1 MNIINLIVMLF
12 KRRKLDEEME
22 FDIPFMSQDGQYD
35 CRYEVF
41 RSLDKYYNET
51 TSSVSELRT
60 KFPNVEKSDSM
71 MAKMYSSRNL
81 SLYDIT
87 SDMSADSDTEIAER
101 IISCFKDNKAV
112 IAEFPIYA
120 NGTKYLH
127 NVGIKTVKVF
137 SNGKVVVKV
146 MNPSGEGGSRFTTF
160 KDFTRFI
167 VVTKF

>member
-1 MNIINLIVMLF
+1 MLF
-12 KRRKLDEEME
+12 KRKKLEDEVELG
-22 FDIPFMSQDGQYD
+22 IPFMSQDGQFD

-41 RSLDKYYNET
+41 RSLDKYYNGST
-51 TSSVSELRT
+51 LSVSALRT
-60 KFPNVEKSDSM
+60 QFPNVEKSDST

-87 SDMSADSDTEIAER
+87 GDMSARTDTEIAET
-101 IISCFKDNKAV
+101 IISYFKDNKAV
-112 IAEFPIYA
+112 IVEFSINA

-127 NVGIKTVKVF
+127 NVGIKTVKTF

-167 VVTKF
+167 VVSKF

>member
-1 MNIINLIVMLF
+1 MLF
-12 KRRKLDEEME
+12 KRKKLEDEVE
-22 FDIPFMSQDGQYD
+22 FGIPFMSQDGQFD

-41 RSLDKYYNET
+41 RSLDKYYNGST
-51 TSSVSELRT
+51 LSVSALRT
-60 KFPNVEKSDSM
+60 QFPNVEKSDST

-87 SDMSADSDTEIAER
+87 GDMSARTDTEIAET
-101 IISCFKDNKAV
+101 IISYFKDNKAV

-127 NVGIKTVKVF
+127 NVGIKTVKTF

-146 MNPSGEGGSRFTTF
+146 MNPSNEGGSRFTTF

-167 VVTKF
+167 VVSKF

>member
-1 MNIINLIVMLF
+1 MLF
-12 KRRKLDEEME
+12 KRKKLEDEVE
-22 FDIPFMSQDGQYD
+22 FGIPFMSQDGQFD

-41 RSLDKYYNET
+41 RSLDKYYNGST
-51 TSSVSELRT
+51 LSVSALRT
-60 KFPNVEKSDSM
+60 QFPNVEKSDST

-87 SDMSADSDTEIAER
+87 GDMSARTDTEIAET
-101 IISCFKDNKAV
+101 IISYFKDNKAV

-127 NVGIKTVKVF
+127 NVGIKTIKTF

-146 MNPSGEGGSRFTTF
+146 MNPSNEGGSRFTTF

-167 VVTKF
+167 VVSKF

>member
-1 MNIINLIVMLF
+1 MLF
-12 KRRKLDEEME
+12 KRKKLEDEVE
-22 FDIPFMSQDGQYD
+22 FGIPFMSQDGQFD

-41 RSLDKYYNET
+41 RSLDKYYNGST
-51 TSSVSELRT
+51 LSVSALRT
-60 KFPNVEKSDSM
+60 QFPNVEKSDST

-87 SDMSADSDTEIAER
+87 GDMSARTDTEIAET
-101 IISCFKDNKAV
+101 IMSYFKDNKAV

-127 NVGIKTVKVF
+127 NVGIKTIKTF
-137 SNGKVVVKV
+137 SNGRVVVKV
-146 MNPSGEGGSRFTTF
+146 MNPSNEGGSRFTTF

-167 VVTKF
+167 VVSKF